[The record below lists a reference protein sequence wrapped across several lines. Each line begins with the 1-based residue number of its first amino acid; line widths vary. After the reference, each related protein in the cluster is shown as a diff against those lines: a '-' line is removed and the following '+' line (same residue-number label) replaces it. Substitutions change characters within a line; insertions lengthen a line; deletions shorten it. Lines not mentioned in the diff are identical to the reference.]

1 MHFNRV
7 CVFCGSSRGNGTFAV
22 AANELGKELLSR
34 GAGLVYG
41 GGSVGLMGEIAKT
54 VSSGGGD
61 VLGIIPLA
69 LEPVELSG
77 QSVGEVVVV
86 RDMHE
91 RKQLMADMSDTFVA
105 LPGGFGTLEELF
117 EVITWSQLGL
127 HNKPIGCL
135 NVGGYFDLLLSFLDH
150 SVEEGFI
157 NEKARNIIITAK
169 TSAELLNAMEIKS
182 IG

>member
-91 RKQLMADMSDTFVA
+91 RKQLMAEKSD
-105 LPGGFGTLEELF
+105 
-117 EVITWSQLGL
+117 S
-127 HNKPIGCL
+127 C
-135 NVGGYFDLLLSFLDH
+135 
-150 SVEEGFI
+150 
-157 NEKARNIIITAK
+157 RTAGWFWH
-169 TSAELLNAMEIKS
+169 T
-182 IG
+182 

>member
-1 MHFNRV
+1 M
-7 CVFCGSSRGNGTFAV
+7 

-41 GGSVGLMGEIAKT
+41 GGSVGLMGEIART

-91 RKQLMADMSDTFVA
+91 RKQLMADMSDAFVA

-127 HNKPIGCL
+127 H
-135 NVGGYFDLLLSFLDH
+135 
-150 SVEEGFI
+150 
-157 NEKARNIIITAK
+157 
-169 TSAELLNAMEIKS
+169 KS
-182 IG
+182 R